1 MTTTR
6 LRLYILLWHDRH
18 RCKCLSFLHMV
29 VLRHKTAR
37 HFIHHWMTRMKKGW
51 TTMVIIM
58 ITDWSNWF
66 LLMNLFFFL
75 SFLRFGCF
83 RLFFWLFFHN
93 WHLDHFFHWLYRNFG
108 RFFYRCLLF
117 LTIGTSFCGV
127 CNVGGIVGICFFGIS
142 IFTSFGFS

>member
-1 MTTTR
+1 
-6 LRLYILLWHDRH
+6 
-18 RCKCLSFLHMV
+18 MV

-66 LLMNLFFFL
+66 LLMDLFFFL

-93 WHLDHFFHWLYRNFG
+93 WLLYHFFLLQIG
-108 RFFYRCLLF
+108 RTYVCTLVP
-117 LTIGTSFCGV
+117 FCTCVLV
-127 CNVGGIVGICFFGIS
+127 CACESYLVS
-142 IFTSFGFS
+142 YMS